1 MGSKFCAFLAPYL
14 VNWRKEDISDF
25 FFFFCDYHLFSSF
38 VVVTMKERMKEVSL
52 FSKDR
57 KTLFL
62 RAFEK
67 SLFGV
72 TKLSLGICED

>member
-1 MGSKFCAFLAPYL
+1 MLFLHL
-14 VNWRKEDISDF
+14 IWSTGGKKISLIF

-62 RAFEK
+62 GAFEK